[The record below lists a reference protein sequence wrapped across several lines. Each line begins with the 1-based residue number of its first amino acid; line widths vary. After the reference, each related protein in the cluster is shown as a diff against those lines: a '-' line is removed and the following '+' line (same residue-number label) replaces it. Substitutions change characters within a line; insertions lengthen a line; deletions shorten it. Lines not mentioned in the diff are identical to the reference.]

1 MENPVQPKKV
11 TRKPAQSEIR
21 EIGAYQQPE
30 ATSEQISRAPTPFMQ
45 PCSAQILAEV
55 EERSL
60 NEFELDSFFTFSL
73 DLLCI
78 AGLDGYFKRVNPAF
92 EKTLG
97 FKAEELL
104 AMPFLDLVHPDDQAA
119 TLAEMQKLALG
130 IPTIQFE
137 NRFRCK
143 NGSYRWLAWTSRPLT
158 SKGQLYAIG
167 RDVTES
173 KQMAAT
179 LQAAHQRL
187 MFHVENSPLG
197 VIEWDSEFRVLYWS
211 KQAEKIFGWKAQE
224 VIGKRLWDWRFIY
237 EEDVELINQLTR
249 QLIEGTQSCNVT
261 QNRNYTKNGSVVY
274 CEWYNSVLFDELGN
288 LVSLRSQVQ
297 DVTEQK
303 QAEAAL
309 RKNAQMLNL
318 LLEHT
323 PAAIAMVDK
332 DMKYQLVSRRWLED
346 YNLSEQDIIEKSHY
360 EIFPEIPAH
369 WKNIHQRCV
378 QGAVE
383 RCDED
388 LFVRANGEKQWLKW
402 EIRPWASDAGGING
416 IIMVSEEITERRKAQ
431 EKLQQL
437 NEELIQSNRDLE
449 QFAYVASHDLQE
461 PLRTVTSYA
470 QLLARKYQGNLD
482 AKADKYINYI
492 VEGAARMQQLIEDLL
507 EFSRVGTR
515 AKQLVPT
522 DCENLLNQVLENLKI
537 AIAESRTRVTHDPL
551 PTVMGDE
558 TQLIQLF
565 QNLIGNA
572 IKFRGEEVP
581 RVYISVEQR
590 EKEWLFSIR
599 DNGIGI
605 ETEYFDRIFTIF
617 QRLHS
622 KSEYPG
628 TGIGLAVCKKIV
640 ERHGGHIWVES
651 EPSAGTTFHFTIRV
665 SR

>member
-1 MENPVQPKKV
+1 MDNPVQPKKV
-11 TRKPAQSEIR
+11 RRKPAQLEMR
-21 EIGAYQQPE
+21 EIDAYQQPE
-30 ATSEQISRAPTPFMQ
+30 ITSEQMSRAPTPFIQ
-45 PCSAQILAEV
+45 SGSAQILAAAEK
-55 EERSL
+55 RSQ
-60 NEFELDSFFTFSL
+60 NEFELDSFFTLSL

-97 FKAEELL
+97 YKVEELL
-104 AMPFLDLVHPDDQAA
+104 AMPFLNLIHPDDQAA
-119 TLAEMQKLALG
+119 TLTEMQKLALD

-143 NGSYRWLAWTSRPLT
+143 NGSYRWLVWTIRPLT
-158 SKGQLYAIG
+158 FKRQLYAIG
-167 RDVTES
+167 RDITDS

-197 VIEWDSEFRVLYWS
+197 VIEWDSDFRVLYWS
-211 KQAEKIFGWKAQE
+211 QQAEKIFGWKAQE
-224 VIGKRLWDWRFIY
+224 VMGKHLGDWAFIY
-237 EEDVELINQLTR
+237 EEDVELINQVMK
-249 QLIEGTQSCNVT
+249 QLIEGTQSRNVI
-261 QNRNYTKNGSVVY
+261 QNRNYTKTGSVVY
-274 CEWYNSVLFDELGN
+274 CEWYNSALFDELGN

-309 RKNAQMLNL
+309 RKNDEMLRL

-332 DMKYQLVSRRWLED
+332 EMKYQLVSRRWLED
-346 YNLSEQDIIEKSHY
+346 YKLANQDIIQKSHY
-360 EIFPEIPAH
+360 EIFPEIPAR
-369 WKNIHQRCV
+369 WKKVHQRCLK
-378 QGAVE
+378 GAVE
-383 RCDED
+383 RCDQD
-388 LFVRANGEKQWLKW
+388 LFIRANGEKQWLKW
-402 EIRPWASDAGGING
+402 EIRPWASDAGDING
-416 IIMVSEEITERRKAQ
+416 IIMVSEEITQCRKAQ

-461 PLRTVTSYA
+461 PLRAVTSYA

-492 VEGAARMQQLIEDLL
+492 VDGATRMQQLIEDLL

-515 AKQLVPT
+515 AKALVPT
-522 DCENLLNQVLENLKI
+522 DCDNVLNQVLENLKI
-537 AIAESRTRVTHDPL
+537 AIAQNRAKITHDPL
-551 PTVMGDE
+551 PTIMGDE
-558 TQLIQLF
+558 IQLIQLF

-572 IKFRGEEVP
+572 IKFRGEEP
-581 RVYISVEQR
+581 LRIHISVETR
-590 EKEWLFSIR
+590 EKEWLFSVR

-605 ETEYFDRIFTIF
+605 ETEYFERIFTIF

-640 ERHGGHIWVES
+640 ERHGGHIWVKS
-651 EPSAGTTFHFTIRV
+651 QSGAGTTFYFTIRV
-665 SR
+665 PR

>member
-1 MENPVQPKKV
+1 MQPKKV
-11 TRKPAQSEIR
+11 RRQPAQSEIR
-21 EIGAYQQPE
+21 EISAYQQPKIS
-30 ATSEQISRAPTPFMQ
+30 SEQMSTAPTPYIQ
-45 PCSAQILAEV
+45 PCSAQILAEA
-55 EERSL
+55 EERSQ
-60 NEFELDSFFTFSL
+60 NEFELNSFFTFSL

-104 AMPFLDLVHPDDQAA
+104 AMPYLDLIHPDDQAA

-143 NGSYRWLAWTSRPLT
+143 NGSYRWLAWTTRPLT
-158 SKGQLYAIG
+158 SKGELYAIG
-167 RDVTES
+167 RDVTDS

-211 KQAEKIFGWKAQE
+211 KQAEKIFGWKAEE
-224 VIGKRLWDWRFIY
+224 VMGKCLWDWRFVY
-237 EEDVELINQLTR
+237 DDDVEFINQVTR
-249 QLIEGTQSCNVT
+249 QLMEGTQSCNVT

-309 RKNAQMLNL
+309 RKNAEMLNL

-323 PAAIAMVDK
+323 PAAIAMLDQ
-332 DMKYQLVSRRWLED
+332 DMKYQLVTRRWLED
-346 YNLSEQDIIEKSHY
+346 YNLGEQDIIEKSHY
-360 EIFPEIPAH
+360 EIFPEIPAR
-369 WKNIHQRCV
+369 WKKIHQRCLK
-378 QGAVE
+378 GAVE

-402 EIRPWASDAGGING
+402 EIRPWASDTGEING
-416 IIMVSEEITERRKAQ
+416 IIMVSEVMTEHRKAKA
-431 EKLQQL
+431 KLQQL

-522 DCENLLNQVLENLKI
+522 DCENVLNQVLENLKI
-537 AIAESRTRVTHDPL
+537 AIAESRTRVTHDAL

-565 QNLIGNA
+565 QNLIANA
-572 IKFRGEEVP
+572 IKFRREEPP

-628 TGIGLAVCKKIV
+628 TGIGLTVCKKIV

>member
-1 MENPVQPKKV
+1 MDNPVQPKKV
-11 TRKPAQSEIR
+11 RRQPAQSEIMKL
-21 EIGAYQQPE
+21 GAYQQPE
-30 ATSEQISRAPTPFMQ
+30 TTSEQMLRAPTPLIQ
-45 PCSAQILAEV
+45 PGSAEILAEV
-55 EERSL
+55 GERSL

-92 EKTLG
+92 EQTLG
-97 FKAEELL
+97 YKAEELL
-104 AMPFLDLVHPDDQAA
+104 AMPFLDLIHPDDQAA

-143 NGSYRWLAWTSRPLT
+143 NGSYRWLAWTTRPLA

-167 RDVTES
+167 RDVTDS

-224 VIGKRLWDWRFIY
+224 VMGKHLWDWTFIY
-237 EEDVELINQLTR
+237 EEDVELIDQVTR
-249 QLIEGTQSCNVT
+249 QLIEGTESCNVT
-261 QNRNYTKNGSVVY
+261 QNRNYTKEGSVVY
-274 CEWYNSVLFDELGN
+274 CEWYNSALFDEYGN

-309 RKNAQMLNL
+309 RKNAEMLNL

-323 PAAIAMVDK
+323 PAAIAMLDK
-332 DMKYQLVSRRWLED
+332 DMKYQLLSRRWLED
-346 YNLSEQDIIEKSHY
+346 YNLGDQNIIGKSHY

-383 RCDED
+383 RCEED
-388 LFVRANGEKQWLKW
+388 LFVRANGQKQWLKW

-515 AKQLVPT
+515 AKKLVPT
-522 DCENLLNQVLENLKI
+522 NCENVINQVLENLKI

-640 ERHGGHIWVES
+640 ERHGGRIWVES